1 MSGKKRR
8 LGKGLDALI
17 PKSNEEVISD
27 QITSEK
33 DTSEKE
39 KVISD
44 EVIKEQM
51 ITDKL
56 ESETKSVASV
66 SEAKEEVISEKEK
79 LVSAQV
85 ISETKTTE
93 TLISDKLKVDERV
106 LEKAIEEGKKNPRVV
121 VWSPKSSI
129 VLRILKKTIPE
140 FSISKEASELLEEAI
155 KKKYPEIWKLV
166 EESINE

>member
-17 PKSNEEVISD
+17 PKSGEEVISD

-33 DTSEKE
+33 E

-44 EVIKEQM
+44 KAIKEQM

-56 ESETKSVASV
+56 ESETKSVT
-66 SEAKEEVISEKEK
+66 SESQAKEEVISEKEK
-79 LVSAQV
+79 LVSDQI
-85 ISETKTTE
+85 ISETKTIE

-166 EESINE
+166 EETISE

>member
-17 PKSNEEVISD
+17 PRSDKLESDEVISD
-27 QITSEK
+27 QIV
-33 DTSEKE
+33 SEKE

-44 EVIKEQM
+44 KVAKVQV

-56 ESETKSVASV
+56 ESEIESVTSAT
-66 SEAKEEVISEKEK
+66 ETEEVISEKEK
-79 LVSAQV
+79 VVSGQV
-85 ISETKTTE
+85 ISEAKTTE
-93 TLISDKLKVDERV
+93 ILISDKLKVDKSV

-166 EESINE
+166 EDNIR

>member
-8 LGKGLDALI
+8 LGRGLDALI
-17 PKSNEEVISD
+17 SKSEEVISD
-27 QITSEK
+27 QIAS
-33 DTSEKE
+33 DKE

-44 EVIKEQM
+44 KIGREQV

-56 ESETKSVASV
+56 ESETKSVESDVISV
-66 SEAKEEVISEKEK
+66 KEEV
-79 LVSAQV
+79 VSDQV
-85 ISETKTTE
+85 ISEDKTTE
-93 TLISDKLKVDERV
+93 TLISDKLKIDKKILV
-106 LEKAIEEGKKNPRVV
+106 KAIEEGRKNPRVV
-121 VWSPKSSI
+121 VWSLKSSI